1 MKILK
6 YTLTPCWGYFVRQYI
21 FSKYVKNFSAKVLVP
36 IIYIFLF
43 FLDHYQNPTMATN
56 AAQSEVHNLLPHT
69 NNTTTL
75 PPDVVV
81 GSSMSK
87 SQFEMVIMTEKSK
100 KASEDLIQI
109 SKAK

>member
-6 YTLTPCWGYFVRQYI
+6 CTLTLLRVLGYQTIR
-21 FSKYVKNFSAKVLVP
+21 
-36 IIYIFLF
+36 IYLLF
-43 FLDHYQNPTMATN
+43 FLDHYQNHTIATN

-69 NNTTTL
+69 NNTTL

>member
-1 MKILK
+1 MNENIEMYLDLVAA
-6 YTLTPCWGYFVRQYI
+6 TWVPDYI
-21 FSKYVKNFSAKVLVP
+21 YL
-36 IIYIFLF
+36 LF
-43 FLDHYQNPTMATN
+43 FLDHYQNHTIATN

-69 NNTTTL
+69 NNTTL

>member
-1 MKILK
+1 MNENIEMYLDLVAA
-6 YTLTPCWGYFVRQYI
+6 TWVPDYI
-21 FSKYVKNFSAKVLVP
+21 YL
-36 IIYIFLF
+36 LF
-43 FLDHYQNPTMATN
+43 FLDHYQNHTMATN
-56 AAQSEVHNLLPHT
+56 AAHQSEVHNLLPHT
-69 NNTTTL
+69 NNTTL

>member
-6 YTLTPCWGYFVRQYI
+6 YTLTLLGSTWSASIYSLQI
-21 FSKYVKNFSAKVLVP
+21 TNFSTKLY
-36 IIYIFLF
+36 IYLLF
-43 FLDHYQNPTMATN
+43 FPDHYQNHTIATN

-69 NNTTTL
+69 NNTTL

>member
-1 MKILK
+1 MNENIEMYLDLVAG
-6 YTLTPCWGYFVRQYI
+6 TWVPDYI
-21 FSKYVKNFSAKVLVP
+21 YL
-36 IIYIFLF
+36 LF
-43 FLDHYQNPTMATN
+43 FLDHYQNHTIATN

-69 NNTTTL
+69 NNTTL